1 MKVIQ
6 VVGARPNFMKVAP
19 LHRAIQ
25 ALTGWTSKIVHTGQ
39 HFDAKMSDVFFTQL
53 ELPKPDYF
61 LGIGGGSHTEVTA
74 HIMLAFEKI
83 VADEKPDLIIVVGDV
98 TSTLACTLVAIKMGI
113 PLAHVEAGLR
123 SFDRSMPEELNR
135 LLTDSVAN
143 YLFVTEESG
152 LTHLK
157 NEGVPDEKVF
167 FSGNVM
173 IDSLVRYQEKAKNST
188 ILADLGL
195 SPSASG
201 LQTHASGLQTPT
213 SGLQTPASG
222 LPTPASGLQ
231 TPASGL
237 PTPASGLQTHASGL
251 QTPASGLQ
259 TSASGLQTPASG
271 LQTSD
276 YIVMTMHRPANVDTE
291 KGLNSI
297 LELMELSA
305 QKTNIVFPIHPRT
318 RAHMDK
324 FGLTKRM
331 EAVPNLILTE
341 PLGYLE
347 FIQLMSHAKAILTD
361 SGGIQEETTY
371 LGIPCLTFRDSTE
384 RPVTVS
390 LGTNQLLA
398 DLDPQKTYEALEKI
412 LAGEVKKGS
421 IPPLWDGHAAE
432 RIAHT
437 LHGIF
442 EKK

>member
-25 ALTGWTSKIVHTGQ
+25 QLSGWTSKIVHTGQ

-98 TSTLACTLVAIKMGI
+98 TSTLACTLVSIKMGI
-113 PLAHVEAGLR
+113 PVAHVEAGLR
-123 SFDRSMPEELNR
+123 SFDRTMPEELNR

-152 LTHLK
+152 LNHLK

-188 ILADLGL
+188 ILTDLGL
-195 SPSASG
+195 QPSDSG
-201 LQTHASGLQTPT
+201 QSSSEFGLIP
-213 SGLQTPASG
+213 SN
-222 LPTPASGLQ
+222 
-231 TPASGL
+231 
-237 PTPASGLQTHASGL
+237 
-251 QTPASGLQ
+251 
-259 TSASGLQTPASG
+259 
-271 LQTSD
+271 

-291 KGLNSI
+291 KGLLSI

-305 QKTNIVFPIHPRT
+305 QKTKIVFPIHPRT

-384 RPVTVS
+384 RPVTVT

-398 DLDPQKTYEALEKI
+398 DLDPQKTYQALEKI

-432 RIAHT
+432 RIANT

>member
-25 ALTGWTSKIVHTGQ
+25 QLSGWTSKIVHTGQ

-113 PLAHVEAGLR
+113 PVAHVEAGLR
-123 SFDRSMPEELNR
+123 SFDRTMPEELNR

-152 LTHLK
+152 LNHLK

-188 ILADLGL
+188 ILTDLGL
-195 SPSASG
+195 QPSDSG
-201 LQTHASGLQTPT
+201 QSSSEFGLIP
-213 SGLQTPASG
+213 SN
-222 LPTPASGLQ
+222 
-231 TPASGL
+231 
-237 PTPASGLQTHASGL
+237 
-251 QTPASGLQ
+251 
-259 TSASGLQTPASG
+259 
-271 LQTSD
+271 

-291 KGLNSI
+291 KGLLSI

-305 QKTNIVFPIHPRT
+305 QKTKIVFPIHPRT

-347 FIQLMSHAKAILTD
+347 IIQLMSHAKAILTD

-384 RPVTVS
+384 RPVTVT

-398 DLDPQKTYEALEKI
+398 DLDPQKTYQALEKI

-432 RIAHT
+432 RIANT

>member
-25 ALTGWTSKIVHTGQ
+25 QLSGWTSKIVHTGQ

-113 PLAHVEAGLR
+113 PVAHVEAGLR
-123 SFDRSMPEELNR
+123 SFDRTMPEELNR

-152 LTHLK
+152 LNHLK

-188 ILADLGL
+188 ILTDLGL
-195 SPSASG
+195 QPSDSG
-201 LQTHASGLQTPT
+201 QSSSEFGLIP
-213 SGLQTPASG
+213 SN
-222 LPTPASGLQ
+222 
-231 TPASGL
+231 
-237 PTPASGLQTHASGL
+237 
-251 QTPASGLQ
+251 
-259 TSASGLQTPASG
+259 
-271 LQTSD
+271 

-291 KGLNSI
+291 KGLLSI

-305 QKTNIVFPIHPRT
+305 QKTKIVFPIHPRT
-318 RAHMDK
+318 RAHMDT

-384 RPVTVS
+384 RPVTVT

-398 DLDPQKTYEALEKI
+398 DLDPQKTYQALEKI

-432 RIAHT
+432 RIANT

>member
-25 ALTGWTSKIVHTGQ
+25 QLPGWTSKIVHTGQ

-123 SFDRSMPEELNR
+123 SFDRTMPEELNR

-152 LTHLK
+152 LTHLR

-173 IDSLVRYQEKAKNST
+173 IDSLVRYQEKAKRST
-188 ILADLGL
+188 ILSDLGL
-195 SPSASG
+195 PASISD
-201 LQTHASGLQTPT
+201 LQTTDSVLSPT
-213 SGLQTPASG
+213 N
-222 LPTPASGLQ
+222 
-231 TPASGL
+231 
-237 PTPASGLQTHASGL
+237 
-251 QTPASGLQ
+251 
-259 TSASGLQTPASG
+259 
-271 LQTSD
+271 

-291 KGLNSI
+291 KGLLSI

-371 LGIPCLTFRDSTE
+371 LGIPCLTLRDSTE
-384 RPVTVS
+384 RPVTVT

-398 DLDPQKTYEALEKI
+398 DLDPQKTYQALEKI
-412 LAGEVKKGS
+412 LAGEVKKGN

-432 RIAHT
+432 RIAQT